1 MNYCAMWS
9 LWVIRQEN
17 VLKRQG
23 AEISTLFRKADTET
37 EQSMVSLAPRKQPL
51 RDLREAFRNGQPEG

>member
-1 MNYCAMWS
+1 M
-9 LWVIRQEN
+9 IRQEN

-23 AEISTLFRKADTET
+23 AEISTLFRKANIET

-51 RDLREAFRNGQPEG
+51 RDLRETFRNGQPEG